1 MTLGPPLVEIDGVVR
16 DYVLPRPGLFA
27 PHPIYRAVHGV
38 SLSIEAGRSLGLI
51 GESGCGKS
59 TLARI
64 VLALDR
70 PTSGTVRL
78 ADEDLFAAPPAR
90 LRTLRKR
97 MQIVFQDPY
106 GSLDPR
112 RKVGWIVAEPLS
124 VLAPELDR
132 QGRRR
137 AVADA
142 LDAVGLSAEQADRY
156 PHEFSGGQ
164 RQRIAIARALV
175 TGPDLIVADE
185 PVSALDVSIQAQIL
199 NLMMDLRETRGVTF
213 LFISHDLTVV
223 NHVTDAVAVMYLGRV
238 VEQGP
243 TAAVFGAPAHPYTA
257 LLLSAVPRPDPA
269 FRRRPRVVPVEPP
282 PAPREGACPFAP
294 RCARADDRCR
304 SEEPALAVHG
314 EGRKVACFHPSV

>member
-1 MTLGPPLVEIDGVVR
+1 MSARPLIEIDNVVR
-16 DYVLPRPGLFA
+16 DYALPRPGLFQ
-27 PHPIYRAVHGV
+27 PHPLFRAVHGV
-38 SLSIEAGRSLGLI
+38 SLAIESGRSLGLI

-70 PTSGTVRL
+70 PTEGTVRL
-78 ADEDLFAAPPAR
+78 DGEDLFSASRAR
-90 LRTLRKR
+90 LAVLRRR

-112 RKVGWIVAEPLS
+112 HKVGWIVAEPLS
-124 VLAPELDR
+124 VLAPDLSRGQRR
-132 QGRRR
+132 QR
-137 AVADA
+137 VAEV
-142 LDAVGLSAEQADRY
+142 LDAVGLSSAHADRY

-199 NLMMDLRETRGVTF
+199 NLMMELREARGVTF

-223 NHVTDAVAVMYLGRV
+223 NHVTDDVAVMYLGRV

-243 TAAVFGAPAHPYTA
+243 TSQVFAAPAHPYTQ
-257 LLLSAVPRPDPA
+257 LLLSAVPKPDPA
-269 FRRRPRVVPVEPP
+269 FRRRATGVPVEPP
-282 PAPREGACPFAP
+282 AAPAEGACPFAP
-294 RCARADDRCR
+294 RCPRATEICR
-304 SEEPALAVHG
+304 MEEPALEPHG
-314 EGRKVACFHPSV
+314 AGRTVACFHPVG